1 MKKIALVVI
10 VLASACL
17 VFGNGLSESIYT
29 GQSTNSVWT
38 VKFFIDEFGNDTG
51 EQYITTIEPIQG
63 SFTESSLNIKSKPV
77 EVHLIIIKGIAVIE
91 MYEDGE
97 IIKWPYRENELRI
110 KDGMLNI
117 YTHRITPIISNRYD
131 LFGNAWNDLIQ
142 SLSVVGKTSFSI
154 SLTFNRAYSFTVDT
168 AGFKELYE
176 STFSSPAQNPA
187 QSAWIL

>member
-1 MKKIALVVI
+1 VKKIALVVI
-10 VLASACL
+10 ILASACI

-29 GQSTNSVWT
+29 GQSTNSVWA
-38 VKFFIDEFGNDTG
+38 VKYSVDDFGYET
-51 EQYITTIEPIQG
+51 EEKYITTIEPIQG
-63 SFTESSLNIKSKPV
+63 NFTESSLNIKSKPV

-176 STFSSPAQNPA
+176 STFSIPAQNPA